1 MYICGMEYGENI
13 LKRIK
18 SALGRQFHR
27 LISINK
33 FDDLNHK
40 VIYIE
45 LDYYNNE
52 PRFSIRHAFF
62 DFKVEL
68 RDSRID
74 FLLLNKKE
82 DLEETF
88 DVESIIYSEE
98 QRQVLDKLRQS
109 DIENKSVH
117 RILEEVKIEYSK
129 SFNVGDTVY
138 YNNYHG
144 IITFKH
150 QYKSGNQLWS
160 VKTGDTEH
168 RYIKGT
174 LLRKRKVED
183 LSNIPIDKELD
194 RLSTEKLLKMYK
206 RSLVRNQGIGD
217 KRIKRILNEREH
229 VQKGETKI
237 INHSH

>member
-1 MYICGMEYGENI
+1 MEYGENI

-27 LISINK
+27 LVSIEK
-33 FDDLNHK
+33 FDELNHK

-45 LDYYNNE
+45 LGYNPYTNE
-52 PRFSIRHAFF
+52 PHFSIKYAFF
-62 DFKVEL
+62 DFKVDF

-74 FLLLNKKE
+74 FLLSNKKE

-98 QRQVLDKLRQS
+98 QRKVLDRLRQS
-109 DIENKSVH
+109 DIEIKFAH

-150 QYKSGNQLWS
+150 QCKSGNQLWS

-168 RYIKGT
+168 RYVKGT

-183 LSNIPIDKELD
+183 LSSIPIDKELD

-206 RSLVRNQGIGD
+206 RSMVRNRGIGS
-217 KRIKRILNEREH
+217 KKIKRILNEREH

-237 INHSH
+237 INHVH